1 MKTILHF
8 LFMISIIFFMFLMLV
23 PAIAIYMFTRHNI
36 IQEIQM
42 EAARIERKYFS

>member
-8 LFMISIIFFMFLMLV
+8 LFMISIIFFMFLMLLPSIV
-23 PAIAIYMFTRHNI
+23 IYMFTRHNI

-42 EAARIERKYFS
+42 EAARLERKYFS